1 MEYGYNKVN
10 LLDDTQQVNIIITL
24 NEMWKPIQMK
34 KYSNQLVEKTMKS
47 EKKLENRAI
56 AHKVSNL
63 IHQQAGF
70 ISQTIDDYT
79 QRQNEREVLKEKVS
93 QTRKKKERNLIIF
106 IKIPTQ

>member
-1 MEYGYNKVN
+1 
-10 LLDDTQQVNIIITL
+10 
-24 NEMWKPIQMK
+24 MK

-79 QRQNEREVLKEKVS
+79 QRQNEREVLK
-93 QTRKKKERNLIIF
+93 KKKFLRLVQKKEIKIF